1 MLTLTHHLV
10 DVEVSEED
18 ARAERF
24 STEPESLGFVKLLKD
39 RSFVEDAEYLL
50 RDISIWAESLIIVGI
65 GGSDL
70 GGRVLQDALAA
81 NREPMLDVHFHG
93 DTPDPVALE
102 RLIDEVDLTKTV
114 FCIISK
120 SGTTLETMSQYLFFR
135 ELFADGDE
143 FSERPWREHFM
154 FITDPETGLL
164 RREAEKYD
172 IRTLAVPQDV
182 GGRFSVLSTVGI
194 LPAIA
199 MGIDVKKLLDGAQE
213 YAADETMLAL
223 SREIAATQYAAL
235 EAGLDRVVMMP
246 YAVQLEEFGRWFRQ
260 LWAESLGKSGTGILP
275 IQARGPA
282 DQHSQLQFYMEGSPK
297 QVVFFLSILERK
309 EDTRFGNIALDEFSY
324 LSGKSFLE
332 VLHVETDATEQALI
346 QAGRPVMR
354 LDIDHLDEHSLGA
367 LFMCFELAVVYLA
380 ELMEVNAFD
389 QPGVELSKKLSKKM
403 LAV

>member
-1 MLTLTHHLV
+1 MLTLTHHLA

-172 IRTLAVPQDV
+172 IRTLAVPQDL

-199 MGIDVKKLLDGAQE
+199 MGLDVKKLLDGAQE